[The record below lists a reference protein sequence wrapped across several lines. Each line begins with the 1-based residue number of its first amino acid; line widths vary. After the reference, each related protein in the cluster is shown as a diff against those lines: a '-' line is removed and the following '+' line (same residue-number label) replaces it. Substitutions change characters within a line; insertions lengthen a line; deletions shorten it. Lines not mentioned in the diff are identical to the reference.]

1 MNTVLQITPNYA
13 YNMNMRSNS
22 QNINFKGSLGDKFV
36 KEIINDVDV
45 KPADLIREMKG
56 TFGIKTDKAED
67 ILESFIAK
75 VKQLYSDKRGLKSEL
90 QKSNEKINAFPKEK
104 ENAVSEGQRQVR
116 EYFQGVVRSKDSEL
130 SAKDAQLKEMKSQL
144 EKYQQVVKVK
154 SVEEVGTIMPDRAV
168 ELMEELIKNKV
179 SARKSMAEFLLTG
192 KGQEEALRQIER
204 NNMIM
209 KAHSDG
215 ITQIPEV
222 EAKMKEMQKSGMY
235 FSRDSYFTTTFIE
248 KALKGSPKGSYIK
261 SKVIKDQIKA
271 NAMAILSPMAD
282 ERYSNTGVKAIE
294 QELDKSLANVEK
306 YHDGL
311 SKGIEKIKGRIGK
324 DYEAVDFNPVEFSPE
339 SSKVVIT
346 DETGTIWTEDYNW
359 VANYGNSSW

>member
-1 MNTVLQITPNYA
+1 MNTISQITSNYA

-22 QNINFKGSLGDKFV
+22 QNINFKGNLGDRFV

-45 KPADLIREMKG
+45 KPADIIKEMKS

-75 VKQLYSDKRGLKSEL
+75 VKQLYSDQRGLKSEL

-104 ENAVSEGQRQVR
+104 EDAVSEGRRQVR

-130 SAKDAQLKEMKSQL
+130 NAKDTELKEMKSQL
-144 EKYQQVVKVK
+144 EKYQQVAKVK
-154 SVEEVGTIMPDRAV
+154 SVEEIETIMPDRAI
-168 ELMEELIKNKV
+168 ELIEELIKNKV

-192 KGQEEALRQIER
+192 KGQEEALKQIER

-222 EAKMKEMQKSGMY
+222 EAKMKEMQKSGIY
-235 FSRDSYFTTTFIE
+235 FSRDSYFTTSFIE

-261 SKVIKDQIKA
+261 SKAIKDQIKA

-306 YHDGL
+306 YHEGL
-311 SKGIEKIKGRIGK
+311 VKGIEKMKGKIGK
-324 DYEAVDFNPVEFSPE
+324 DYKTVDFQPVEFSPE
-339 SSKVVIT
+339 DSKVIVT
-346 DETGTIWTEDYNW
+346 ADNDVKWEENYNW
-359 VANYGNSSW
+359 LANYGNNSW